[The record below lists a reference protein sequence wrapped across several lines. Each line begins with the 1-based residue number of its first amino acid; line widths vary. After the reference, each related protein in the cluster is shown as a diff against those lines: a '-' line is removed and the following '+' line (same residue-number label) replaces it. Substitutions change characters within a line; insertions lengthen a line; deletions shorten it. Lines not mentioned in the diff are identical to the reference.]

1 MGEGADRVWRTTV
14 PRDEE
19 VPTMPVYTVH
29 EPPPKRYEAAGNPD
43 RFVFVR
49 DGFSFWAFV
58 FGPLWM
64 LRHRMWLVLL
74 GYIGVAVVL
83 GLLFSLLGTTAGP
96 RLAANFLLALLVGM
110 EAATLRRFTLARR
123 RWSNLG
129 VIVADDLEAAERRF
143 FDVWVKSGG
152 AAPHTTVEPQS
163 RQAAAAP
170 DVIGLFPQPGTR
182 R

>member
-49 DGFSFWAFV
+49 DGFSFWAFL

-74 GYIGVAVVL
+74 GYIGVSVALETIFIVL
-83 GLLFSLLGTTAGP
+83 SEG
-96 RLAANFLLALLVGM
+96 AAARSIANLLLALLVGI
-110 EAATLRRFTLARR
+110 ESATLRR
-123 RWSNLG
+123 
-129 VIVADDLEAAERRF
+129 
-143 FDVWVKSGG
+143 
-152 AAPHTTVEPQS
+152 
-163 RQAAAAP
+163 
-170 DVIGLFPQPGTR
+170 
-182 R
+182 

>member
-1 MGEGADRVWRTTV
+1 MT
-14 PRDEE
+14 
-19 VPTMPVYTVH
+19 VYTVH
-29 EPPPKRYEAAGNPD
+29 EPPPKDYGQTSDPE
-43 RFVFVR
+43 RFEFVR
-49 DGFSFWAFV
+49 DGFSFWAFL
-58 FGPLWM
+58 FGPFWM

-74 GYIGVAVVL
+74 GYVGVSVALETIFIVLSGGAVAR
-83 GLLFSLLGTTAGP
+83 SI
-96 RLAANFLLALLVGM
+96 ANLLLALLVGI
-110 EAATLRRFTLARR
+110 ESATLRRFTLGRR
-123 RWSNLG
+123 RWTNLG

-152 AAPHTTVEPQS
+152 AAPRTTEQS